1 MKKLR
6 VLFAAS
12 EVAGFAK
19 TGGLADVASSLP
31 KALAGLGVDVTVV
44 APFYRSCRLAGE
56 PYDAAGVFR
65 VPLGDRI
72 IEGRFQR
79 SKLPGSEVGVVF
91 VDVPDLFDRDDPHR
105 GRGLYQFT
113 NEHGDRDD
121 YPDNAER
128 YAVFCRAL
136 LELPRVQGDWPD
148 LIHLN
153 DWQTGLAPA
162 YLREVYA
169 REGIAAVRNRYAAVR
184 TLFTVHNLAYQG
196 NFPETIWP
204 LLGLPD
210 RLFDPDHLEFYG
222 HVSYLKGGL
231 VGADALTTVSP
242 TYAREIQTVYFG
254 CGMQGLLLKR
264 TAKLTGIVNG
274 IDSGVWDPATDRH
287 LPARY
292 SAAAI
297 EPGKPACK
305 KALQR
310 LFGLVEES
318 TTFLLGIVSRLA
330 DQKGLDLVAAL
341 GPSIVERGMQLVLL
355 GTGDPKLH
363 TAFSALAEKY
373 PRSIGLCSMLDE
385 SLAHLVEA
393 GADAFLMPSRYEPCG
408 LNQLYSLR
416 YGTVPIVRATG
427 GLADTVVDYTH
438 DNLVAERATGFTFI
452 PASPSGLDTAID
464 RAYELFRKSP
474 DAWRKLMLAGMRQ
487 DWSWGRSAEKYL
499 ALYRSILRDDP

>member
-1 MKKLR
+1 MRKLR

-31 KALAGLGVDVTVV
+31 KALAGLGTTVTVV
-44 APFYRSCRLAGE
+44 APFYRSCRLAGQPLE
-56 PYDAAGVFR
+56 VAGAFR
-65 VPLGDRI
+65 VPLGDHFV
-72 IEGRFQR
+72 EGRFQR
-79 SKLPGSEVGVVF
+79 SKLPGSEVDVVF
-91 VDVPDLFDRDDPHR
+91 VDVPEFFDRDDPHH
-105 GRGLYQFT
+105 GRSLYQFT
-113 NEHGDRDD
+113 DEHGARDD

-128 YAVFCRAL
+128 YAVFCRAI
-136 LELPRVQGDWPD
+136 LELPPLLAEWPD
-148 LIHLN
+148 LIHRN
-153 DWQTGLAPA
+153 DWQTGLVPA
-162 YLREVYA
+162 YLRDIYA
-169 REGIAAVRNRYAAVR
+169 QEGIAAVRGRYAR
-184 TLFTVHNLAYQG
+184 MRSLFTVHNLAYQG
-196 NFPETIWP
+196 NFPKAVWP

-210 RLFDPDHLEFYG
+210 RLFQPDHLEFYG
-222 HVSYLKGGL
+222 NVSYLKGGL

-254 CGMQGLLLKR
+254 CGMQGLLLQR

-274 IDSGVWDPATDRH
+274 IDAGVWDPATDRH

-292 SAAAI
+292 SADAI
-297 EPGKPACK
+297 EPGKPTCK

-310 LFGLVEES
+310 MFGLVEEP

-355 GTGDPKLH
+355 GSGEPKLH
-363 TAFSALAEKY
+363 AEFSALAEKY
-373 PRSIGLCSMLDE
+373 PRSIGVCAMLDE
-385 SLAHLVEA
+385 SIAHLVEA
-393 GADAFLMPSRYEPCG
+393 GSDAFLMPSRYEPCG

-452 PASPSGLDTAID
+452 PASPSGLDTAIE

-474 DAWRKLMLAGMRQ
+474 ESWRKLMLAGMRQ
-487 DWSWGRSAEKYL
+487 DWSWGRSATQYL

>member
-1 MKKLR
+1 MRKLR

-19 TGGLADVASSLP
+19 TGGLADVAASLP
-31 KALAGLGVDVTVV
+31 MALAGLDVEVTVI
-44 APFYRSCRLAGE
+44 APFYRSCRLAGQPLE
-56 PYDAAGVFR
+56 VVGSFR
-65 VPLGDRI
+65 APVGDHFV
-72 IEGRFQR
+72 EGRFQR
-79 SKLPGSEVGVVF
+79 SKLPGSEVGIVF
-91 VDVPDLFDRDDPHR
+91 VDVPEFFDRDDPHV
-105 GRGLYQFT
+105 GRGIYQFSD
-113 NEHGDRDD
+113 EHGARVD

-128 YAVFCRAL
+128 YAVFCRAI
-136 LELPRVQGDWPD
+136 LELPALLGDWPD

-153 DWQTGLAPA
+153 DWQTGLVPA
-162 YLREVYA
+162 YLREVYG
-169 REGIAAVRNRYAAVR
+169 RDEVAAVRGRYARIR
-184 TLFTVHNLAYQG
+184 TLLTVHNLAYQG
-196 NFPETIWP
+196 NFPKAVWP

-210 RLFDPDHLEFYG
+210 RLFDPDHLEFYD
-222 HVSYLKGGL
+222 HVSYLKAGL
-231 VGADALTTVSP
+231 VDADALTTVSP

-274 IDSGVWDPATDRH
+274 IDAELWNPATDRH
-287 LPARY
+287 LPAHY
-292 SAAAI
+292 SAEAI
-297 EPGKPACK
+297 EPGKPTCK

-310 LFGLVEES
+310 MFGLVEEP

-341 GPSIVERGMQLVLL
+341 GTSIVERGMQLVLL
-355 GTGDPKLH
+355 GTGDQKLH
-363 TAFSALAEKY
+363 AAFSALAEKY
-373 PRSIGLCSMLDE
+373 PRSIGVCAMLDE
-385 SLAHLVEA
+385 SLAHRVEA
-393 GADAFLMPSRYEPCG
+393 GSDAFLMPSRYEPCG

-438 DNLVAERATGFTFI
+438 DNLVAERATGFTFV
-452 PASPSGLDTAID
+452 PASPSGLDTAIE

-474 DAWRKLMLAGMRQ
+474 EAWQRLMLTGMRQ

-499 ALYRSILRDDP
+499 ALYRSMLRDDP